1 LFPAGTAGAAFT
13 SNPTIQPTPEEL
25 AEELEKLQLAATAN
39 QSEVQQII
47 NKTGPKTEQTDDPG
61 KKRLIAANLIIIT
74 FKNRSI
80 NTVSNEEKIKVRE
93 ARKFVTKIYSEKK
106 KNETADIIEQRRIS
120 NENYDKAVK
129 AKEAAGLTPSVSPSA
144 AGAAGYAGAAGAA
157 GKKGKKAKKKKQS
170 IIITIE
176 HIL

>member
-1 LFPAGTAGAAFT
+1 MFPAGTAGAAFT

-93 ARKFVTKIYSEKK
+93 ARKFVVTKTYSEKK
-106 KNETADIIEQRRIS
+106 KNETADIIEQR
-120 NENYDKAVK
+120 
-129 AKEAAGLTPSVSPSA
+129 
-144 AGAAGYAGAAGAA
+144 
-157 GKKGKKAKKKKQS
+157 
-170 IIITIE
+170 
-176 HIL
+176 